1 MNNDDGN
8 NDYGSTI
15 KSTLVKKT
23 MSYWKTG
30 ICLYAEEKLTG
41 KNDTETNVDYFQ
53 ETHTTAIFH

>member
-1 MNNDDGN
+1 MLMNNDDSN

-30 ICLYAEEKLTG
+30 MCLYAEEKLTG
-41 KNDTETNVDYFQ
+41 KK
-53 ETHTTAIFH
+53 